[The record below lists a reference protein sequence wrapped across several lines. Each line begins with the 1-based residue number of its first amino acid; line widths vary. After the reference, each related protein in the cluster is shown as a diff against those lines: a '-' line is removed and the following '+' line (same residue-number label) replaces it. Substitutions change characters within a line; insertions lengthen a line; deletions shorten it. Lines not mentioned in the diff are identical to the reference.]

1 MNPVALVV
9 GASRGM
15 GRQIAIDLALNGY
28 TVVLAAK
35 STSVDKLPD
44 GKFTPPDPNS
54 RQSTIHTVC
63 GEIKAFSPSAVVTPL
78 AVDVRSPAS
87 IQSLID
93 QTIAIHSRIDV
104 LVYNAGAIHWGT
116 VASTPLKRY
125 NLLQQINPDGLYATV
140 QACLPHFER
149 QGWKGKVIVVC
160 PPIYQ
165 RFFRGKVGYAMGKVG
180 MSVLVK
186 GLGMEWEEE
195 GRKDM
200 SICGIWPASAIESAA
215 TTQFTDE
222 DESRRND
229 LRKPTVFSHAILALL
244 AAPNHLTN
252 ALLTTD
258 EDVLRAPRP
267 LGLGYSEDD
276 MLLYSLVTDS
286 SGKGVKTRRIMPKV
300 FPDLTVEEENL
311 LGVRMDS
318 DKARSRRNSRGAKL

>member
-1 MNPVALVV
+1 MKPVALVV

-15 GRQIAIDLALNGY
+15 GRQIAIDLAQNGY
-28 TVVLAAK
+28 TVVLASK
-35 STSVDKLPD
+35 STSNNSKTS
-44 GKFTPPDPNS
+44 FTPPDPNS
-54 RQSTIHTVC
+54 RESTIHTVC
-63 GEIKAFSPSAVVTPL
+63 AEITALSPSYAATPIP
-78 AVDVRSPAS
+78 VDVRSRAS

-116 VASTPLKRY
+116 VGSTPLKRF
-125 NLLQQINPDGLYATV
+125 NLLQQINPDGLYATI
-140 QACLPHFER
+140 QACLSQFEK
-149 QGWKGKVIVVC
+149 QNWKARVIVVC

-165 RFFRGKVGYAMGKVG
+165 RFFRGKVAYAMGKVG

-195 GRKDM
+195 GKTDM

-222 DESRRND
+222 DPLRRND
-229 LRKPTVFSHAILALL
+229 LRKPTIFSKAILSLL
-244 AAPNHLTN
+244 SAPASLIN

-258 EDVLRAPRP
+258 EDILRAPPP
-267 LGLGYSEDD
+267 LGLNYQDD
-276 MLLYSLVTDS
+276 DLLQFSLVTDS
-286 SGKGVKTRRIMPKV
+286 NGQGLKTRRIMPKE
-300 FPDLTVEEENL
+300 FPDLRVAEEMD

-318 DKARSRRNSRGAKL
+318 DKTRGRRKRQEAKL